1 MREINFSS
9 INNPLKNIMLF
20 LNALV
25 IIIVFTNTRGEIT
38 TIHAI
43 IIALF
48 IANALFAMRPI
59 SEKETWLSYTFNTAF
74 AIFLKDLHPG
84 INASSNDLT
93 ILFFV
98 VAVSNMLYIYSRN
111 KNVVIV
117 LGRKKPKYRFLF
129 MSIAVFLA
137 ATSFSWFLNSRE
149 QNFKELIQPEINI
162 ILSEV
167 VQKRNKTIENRKEEY
182 KKISFSHILKDP
194 EQEPYHIPGKLL
206 IKSIETI
213 TREKFKAIDSSIF
226 YELYY
231 DKTFKA
237 YNLEDA
243 ELTIRNLILHGY
255 KKMTMWQTS
264 IANFLF
270 ISSFFIGVFFLLENF
285 ISMHKAK

>member
-9 INNPLKNIMLF
+9 TNNPLKNIMLF

-25 IIIVFTNTRGEIT
+25 IVIIFTNTRGDIA
-38 TIHAI
+38 IVHAL
-43 IIALF
+43 IIALS
-48 IANALFAMRPI
+48 IANSFFAMRPI

-129 MSIAVFLA
+129 MSIAVFLV
-137 ATSFSWFLNSRE
+137 ATAFSWFLNSRE
-149 QNFKELIQPEINI
+149 QNFKQLIQPEINI

-213 TREKFKAIDSSIF
+213 TREKFKAKDSSIF

-264 IANFLF
+264 IVNFLF

>member
-74 AIFLKDLHPG
+74 AIFSKDLHRW
-84 INASSNDLT
+84 INVSSNDLT

-117 LGRKKPKYRFLF
+117 LGRKKPKYRFIF
-129 MSIAVFLA
+129 ISIAIFLVSTA
-137 ATSFSWFLNSRE
+137 FSWFVNYHE
-149 QNFKELIQPEINI
+149 QNFKKTIKPEAEI

-167 VQKRNKTIENRKEEY
+167 IQERD
-182 KKISFSHILKDP
+182 KKIEQLKEKVKNDP
-194 EQEPYHIPGKLL
+194 FNALLENQKKPPYRISSKRL
-206 IKSIETI
+206 IKSIENLTGKNF
-213 TREKFKAIDSSIF
+213 ELKSSSVF
-226 YELYY
+226 HELYFE
-231 DKTFKA
+231 KTFDT

-255 KKMTMWQTS
+255 KEMTMWQTLT
-264 IANFLF
+264 IKFLF
-270 ISSFFIGVFFLLENF
+270 ISSFFLCVFFLIENF